1 MSKPLM
7 EVNVA
12 PQFVYLVQGQ
22 STNLEKYGHLKH
34 KNSDL
39 FLLAYDKVPENS
51 HTESTVLYLPNST
64 WAEGRN
70 ALLEKAR
77 QKEHDYLYFIFLD
90 DDVEVV
96 KGSFGQ
102 FEKFLLENQPMMGVP
117 LCDQIA
123 DTFRYES
130 NTEIHHPVAFDQIV
144 QAYHRDAVQE
154 SIAIPYRTELDSESW
169 WYACQINQFLT
180 LRYYRGRCAQL
191 NSFEIRNVSHRWS
204 EETEN
209 GYQTSVD
216 TSYVSGVTEKGLKAC
231 SKIIEDAFGP
241 QPKIINSLFH
251 PRYMPKERYG
261 PSLKWIIANYKNLS
275 VTQIVRKILSMILAK
290 GTSIIY
296 RLFYRKSLIR
306 FEEFQTIDS

>member
-1 MSKPLM
+1 M
-7 EVNVA
+7 EELNTT
-12 PQFVYLVQGQ
+12 PQFVYLVQGE
-22 STNLEKYGHLKH
+22 STNLGRYGHLKH

-39 FLLAYDKVPENS
+39 ILLAYDKVFENS
-51 HTESTVLYLPNST
+51 QTESTVLYLPNST

-77 QKEHDYLYFIFLD
+77 QNEHDYLYFIFLD

-96 KGSFGQ
+96 RGSFSQ

-169 WYACQINQFLT
+169 WYACQINQYLT

-191 NSFEIRNVSHRWS
+191 NSFEIRNASHRWS
-204 EETEN
+204 EETESKSQN
-209 GYQTSVD
+209 LID
-216 TSYVSGVTEKGLKAC
+216 TSYVSGVTRMGLKAC
-231 SKIIEDAFGP
+231 SKIIEDALGP

-261 PSLKWIIANYKNLS
+261 PSLTWIIANYKNLS
-275 VTQIVRKILSMILAK
+275 RTQITRKILSMILAK